1 MADLIVKPA
10 YKFGPKDILDADKL
24 NLLATPVVELALTD
38 PVNDQNFFR
47 NGNFYSSF
55 WKTPAGVTC
64 PAGLWTTNA
73 SYWLCRADVAGG
85 SFTTLT
91 APFTQPPALTT
102 STTLSASFAQPAVN
116 ATVPITVGA
125 TAWMSVNQAISIVGG
140 GDYTVSSIT
149 DGIHAVIKSLG
160 TGSAAA
166 PGATVPSGAS
176 IGPTATVSIT
186 VGATS
191 WMSPTEQIYI
201 IGGGNYTVASVT
213 DATHAV
219 ITNLGSSSNASPG
232 STVPSGAYLSPT
244 AAAVTFLRSSTVPD
258 QFSLFTAEIQGA
270 PSVAAVEFGQQISG
284 DLSATLRRKCTFSG
298 YIYNGTGLTISPT
311 LNFYTCNAF
320 NNFSAVTL
328 QSTVNLQTGANV
340 TWTYTTATLDLSTLT
355 NVANGLLI
363 AIVLPAGSLN
373 DPAKYVLF
381 SRLKFQIGEVA
392 TEFVDDPSLFVQ
404 APSVDS
410 TMLQDGCIARPS
422 LFLPNVV
429 PTGAYQAKSI
439 NNGDINDGAVNGRT
453 LATGA
458 VAANLG
464 YTPVNKAGDTGI
476 GKLTSAAIDTVVGA
490 TAYANSALNVVGST
504 ANNAN
509 TGYFP
514 SIGFVRTGRNGRAIG
529 LDING
534 KFQTIDNLGT
544 VGFLLDTVTKVDTNS
559 YQDGSITLQK
569 LATSLVN
576 LLIAP
581 GIVQSFAGPSPPA
594 GWLVCDGSAVSRTT
608 YASLFTAIG
617 TYWGVGDSI
626 TTFNLPDFRGRTP
639 IGYVNSAAPGITA
652 RTFGSRGGNETH
664 TLTAAEMPNHS
675 HVVDDPQHT
684 HTSNVHHHSYVNP
697 LGSSIGVQTGPTAI
711 NVPAGTTNTSDTAD
725 SMLPAS
731 VNIQLQ
737 SAGGNAAHDIMQPFG
752 VLYFIIK
759 T

>member
-10 YKFGPKDILDADKL
+10 YTFGPKDILDAAKL

-55 WKTPAGVTC
+55 WSNAAGVTC
-64 PAGLWTTNA
+64 SAGLWTTNA
-73 SYWLCRADVAGG
+73 SYWLCRPDITAP
-85 SFTTLT
+85 FTTLT
-91 APFTQPPALTT
+91 VAFTQPPALTA
-102 STTLSASFAQPAVN
+102 STTLTAAFTQPAVN

-125 TAWMSVNQAISIVGG
+125 TAWMSANQAISIVGG

-149 DGIHAVIKSLG
+149 DSTHAVVKNLG
-160 TGSAAA
+160 VTGNAA
-166 PGATVPSGAS
+166 PAASVPSGGS
-176 IGPTATVSIT
+176 MGPTAKVSIT
-186 VGATS
+186 VGSTT
-191 WMSPTEQIYI
+191 WMSPTQAIYI
-201 IGGGNYTVASVT
+201 VGGGDYTVASVT

-219 ITNLGSSSNASPG
+219 ITNLGHSGNASPG
-232 STVPSGAYLSPT
+232 STVPIGASLSPS
-244 AAAVTFLRSSTVPD
+244 AAIVTFLRSSTVPD
-258 QFSLFTAEIQGA
+258 QFSLFTAELQGA
-270 PSVAAVEFGQQISG
+270 GSVAGVEFGQQING

-298 YIYNGTGLTISPT
+298 YIYNGTGLSLSPA

-320 NNFSAVTL
+320 NNFSNVTL
-328 QSTVNLQTGANV
+328 QTAVNLQTGANA

-363 AIVLPAGSLN
+363 AISLPAGSLN

-439 NNGDINDGAVNGRT
+439 NNGDINDGAINGRT

-464 YTPVNKAGDTGI
+464 YTPVNKAGDTGV
-476 GKLTSAAIDTVVGA
+476 GKLTSAAIDTVIGT
-490 TAYANSALNVVGST
+490 TAYANSALNVVGSST
-504 ANNAN
+504 NNAN

-514 SIGFVRTGRNGRAIG
+514 SIGFLRTGRVGRALGLDLNGR
-529 LDING
+529 
-534 KFQTIDNLGT
+534 FQTVDSNGV
-544 VGFLLDTVTKVDTNS
+544 VGYLLDTVTKVDTNS

-576 LLIAP
+576 LIIAP
-581 GIVQSFAGPSPPA
+581 GTVHQFAGPSPPA
-594 GWLVCDGSAVSRTT
+594 GWFICDGSAVSRTT
-608 YASLFTAIG
+608 YTALFAAIG
-617 TYWGVGDSI
+617 TYWGAGDNVS
-626 TTFNLPDFRGRTP
+626 TFNLPDFRGRTP
-639 IGYVNSAAPGITA
+639 IGYVNSAASGITA
-652 RTFGSRGGNETH
+652 RTFGSQGGEEAH
-664 TLTAAEMPNHS
+664 ALSVAEMPSHS
-675 HVVDDPQHT
+675 HTPNDPQHT
-684 HTSNVHHHSYVNP
+684 HATAAHHHSYVNP
-697 LGSSIGVQTGPTAI
+697 IGGAVGLQAGPTTI
-711 NVPAGTTNTSDTAD
+711 YTPSGTTNTSDTAD
-725 SMLPAS
+725 TVLPAS
-731 VNIQLQ
+731 TGISLQ
-737 SAGGNAAHDIMQPFG
+737 NTGGSGAHNVMQPFG

-759 T
+759 A

>member
-1 MADLIVKPA
+1 
-10 YKFGPKDILDADKL
+10 
-24 NLLATPVVELALTD
+24 
-38 PVNDQNFFR
+38 
-47 NGNFYSSF
+47 
-55 WKTPAGVTC
+55 
-64 PAGLWTTNA
+64 
-73 SYWLCRADVAGG
+73 
-85 SFTTLT
+85 
-91 APFTQPPALTT
+91 
-102 STTLSASFAQPAVN
+102 
-116 ATVPITVGA
+116 
-125 TAWMSVNQAISIVGG
+125 
-140 GDYTVSSIT
+140 
-149 DGIHAVIKSLG
+149 
-160 TGSAAA
+160 
-166 PGATVPSGAS
+166 
-176 IGPTATVSIT
+176 
-186 VGATS
+186 
-191 WMSPTEQIYI
+191 MSPTEQIYI

-232 STVPSGAYLSPT
+232 STVPSGAYLSPA

-298 YIYNGTGLTISPT
+298 YIYNGTGLTVSPT
-311 LNFYTCNAF
+311 LNFYTCDAF
-320 NNFSAVTL
+320 NNFSTVTL
-328 QSTVNLQTGANV
+328 RTTVNLQTGANV

-439 NNGDINDGAVNGRT
+439 NNGDINDGAINGRT
-453 LATGA
+453 LAAGA
-458 VAANLG
+458 AVANLG
-464 YTPVNKAGDTGI
+464 YTPVNKAGDTGV
-476 GKLTSAAIDTVVGA
+476 GKLTQTIDTVVGA
-490 TAYANSALNVVGST
+490 AAYANGALNIGVTSGN
-504 ANNAN
+504 ANN

-514 SIGFVRTGRNGRAIG
+514 AIGFSRPSVFARALG
-529 LDING
+529 LDTSG
-534 KFQTIDNLGT
+534 RFKTVDAAGT
-544 VGFLLDTVTKVDTNS
+544 VGYLLDTVTKVDTNS
-559 YQDGSITLQK
+559 YQDGSITLAK

-576 LLIAP
+576 LIIAP
-581 GIVQSFAGPSPPA
+581 GIVQAFAGPSPPA

-608 YASLFTAIG
+608 YSALFTAIG
-617 TYWGVGDSI
+617 TYWGAGDSI
-626 TTFNLPDFRGRTP
+626 NTFNLPDFRGRTP

-664 TLTAAEMPNHS
+664 TLSVGEMPS
-675 HVVDDPQHT
+675 HAHGVNDGQHT
-684 HTSNVHHHSYVNP
+684 HTSVAHHHSYVNP
-697 LGSSIGVQTGPTAI
+697 LGAAMSTASGSQTTYQPG
-711 NVPAGTTNTSDTAD
+711 GTTNTSDTVD

-731 VNIQLQ
+731 ANISIQNN
-737 SAGGNAAHDIMQPFG
+737 GGNAAHDIMQPFG

-759 T
+759 V

>member
-1 MADLIVKPA
+1 
-10 YKFGPKDILDADKL
+10 
-24 NLLATPVVELALTD
+24 
-38 PVNDQNFFR
+38 
-47 NGNFYSSF
+47 
-55 WKTPAGVTC
+55 
-64 PAGLWTTNA
+64 
-73 SYWLCRADVAGG
+73 
-85 SFTTLT
+85 
-91 APFTQPPALTT
+91 LTT

-149 DGIHAVIKSLG
+149 DGTHAVIKSLG

-166 PGATVPSGAS
+166 PGATVPTGAS

-232 STVPSGAYLSPT
+232 STVPIGAYLSPA

-270 PSVAAVEFGQQISG
+270 PSVAAVEFGQQING

-298 YIYNGTGLTISPT
+298 YIYNGTGLTVSPT

-320 NNFSAVTL
+320 NNFSTVTL
-328 QSTVNLQTGANV
+328 QTTVNLQTGANV

-439 NNGDINDGAVNGRT
+439 NNGDINDGAINGRT
-453 LATGA
+453 LAAGA
-458 VAANLG
+458 AVGNLG
-464 YTPVNKAGDTGI
+464 YTPVNKAGDTGV
-476 GKLTSAAIDTVVGA
+476 GKLTQTIDTVVGT
-490 TAYANSALNVVGST
+490 TAYANGALNIST
-504 ANNAN
+504 TSGNANN

-514 SIGFVRTGRNGRAIG
+514 AIGFSRPSVFARALG
-529 LDING
+529 LDTSG
-534 KFQTIDNLGT
+534 RFKTVDASGT
-544 VGFLLDTVTKVDTNS
+544 VGYLLDTVTKVDTNS

-576 LLIAP
+576 LIIAP
-581 GIVQSFAGPSPPA
+581 GVVQAFAGPSPPV
-594 GWLVCDGSAVSRTT
+594 GWLICDGTSYLTSA
-608 YASLFTAIG
+608 YPALFNAIG
-617 TYWGVGDSI
+617 TYWGNGGDVSGAH
-626 TTFNLPDFRGRTP
+626 FQVPDFQGRTP
-639 IGYVNSAAPGITA
+639 IGYVNKGASGITA
-652 RTFGSRGGNETH
+652 RTFGQRGGSETH
-664 TLTAAEMPNHS
+664 VLTIAELASHNHGTANDS
-675 HVVDDPQHT
+675 HTHNVSGHT
-684 HTSNVHHHSYVNP
+684 HTIVNSVGAFNNQP
-697 LGSSIGVQTGPTAI
+697 GSGGYSSSG
-711 NVPAGTTNTSDTAD
+711 GTTTGSAGDTI
-725 SMLPAS
+725 LPAAS
-731 VNIQLQ
+731 GVTITNT
-737 SAGGNAAHDIMQPFG
+737 GGNQGHDSMQPFA

>member
-10 YKFGPKDILDADKL
+10 YKFGPRDILDADKL

-64 PAGLWTTNA
+64 PAGIWTTNA
-73 SYWLCRADVAGG
+73 SYWLCRPDTTA

-91 APFTQPPALTT
+91 AAFTQPPALVT
-102 STTLSASFAQPAVN
+102 STTLTTAFTQPAVN
-116 ATVPITVGA
+116 ATISITVGA
-125 TAWMSVNQAISIVGG
+125 TAWMSANQAISIVGG
-140 GDYTVSSIT
+140 GNYTVSSIT
-149 DGIHAVIKSLG
+149 DSTHAVVQNLG
-160 TGSAAA
+160 GVNNAA

-186 VGATS
+186 VGATA
-191 WMSPTEQIYI
+191 WMSPTQAIYI
-201 IGGGNYTVASVT
+201 VGGGDYTVASVT

-219 ITNLGSSSNASPG
+219 VTNLGHPGNASPG
-232 STVPSGAYLSPT
+232 STVQSGSYLSPS
-244 AAAVTFLRSSTVPD
+244 AAAVIFLRSSSVPD
-258 QFSLFTAEIQGA
+258 QFSLFTAELQGA
-270 PSVAAVEFGQQISG
+270 ASVAAVEFGQQING

-298 YIYNGTGLTISPT
+298 YIYNGTGLTLSPQ
-311 LNFYTCNAF
+311 LNIYTCNAF
-320 NNFSAVTL
+320 NNFAAITL
-328 QSTVNLQTGANV
+328 QTSVNLQTGANAS
-340 TWTYTTATLDLSTLT
+340 WTFCTATIDLSLLT

-363 AIVLPAGSLN
+363 AIAVPAGALDQPTKN
-373 DPAKYVLF
+373 VLF

-392 TEFVDDPSLFVQ
+392 TEFVDDPSLFVT

-410 TMLQDGCIARPS
+410 TMLQDGCIARPT

-439 NNGDINDGAVNGRT
+439 NNGDINDGAINGRT

-458 VAANLG
+458 TVGNLG
-464 YTPVNKAGDTGI
+464 YTPVNKAGDTGV
-476 GKLTSAAIDTVVGA
+476 GKLTQTVDTVV
-490 TAYANSALNVVGST
+490 NSSSGLSGGLSVQTSSVN
-504 ANNAN
+504 ANNS
-509 TGYFP
+509 GYMPCIGFWRP
-514 SIGFVRTGRNGRAIG
+514 SIIGRALG
-529 LDING
+529 LDTTG
-534 KFQTIDNLGT
+534 KFKTVDSSGT
-544 VGFLLDTVTKVDTNS
+544 VGFLLDTVSKVDTNS

-576 LLIAP
+576 LIIAP
-581 GIVQSFAGPSPPA
+581 GIIQAFAGPSPPT

-608 YASLFTAIG
+608 YSALFTAIG
-617 TYWGVGDSI
+617 TYWGAGDNVS
-626 TTFNLPDFRGRTP
+626 TFNLPDFRGRTP

-664 TLTAAEMPNHS
+664 TLSVGEMPS
-675 HVVDDPQHT
+675 HGHGVNDGQHT

-711 NVPAGTTNTSDTAD
+711 NLPAGTTNTSDTAD

-731 VNIQLQ
+731 ANISLQ
-737 SAGGNAAHDIMQPFG
+737 NTGGSAPHDIMQPFG